1 MSAVLTPGRAAALPD
16 RSPRCRAR
24 PIAET
29 TAIDANRAWEI
40 DRALMLER
48 SERRAWWVAIAGLVL
63 GLIGI
68 AAVFVQGPL
77 RRVVEIPIV
86 VDRVTGE
93 ATIQQRLSV
102 ETIPPMEAL
111 DKHNLATFVRAR
123 EGYSWMFLQ
132 RDFDQVARMAVPAV
146 FADYNRQ
153 FEGDG
158 ALQKKIGA
166 SRGLAHQHRRRA
178 PGRRPGAAATSG
190 EATVTYDKVVR
201 LTDRNLPEVTTRH
214 VASVVYQ
221 YQPKVLAKER
231 DRLENPFGFVVTA
244 YRSDPEINTRR
255 AGSQAMKRPTVRWLA
270 LRALRALLG
279 RAAAGAHRSRRPAPA
294 RSGLRPA
301 RRGHRA
307 GQARRGDARGAR
319 RRRVDHRGRRRL
331 GWRLHQGRRR
341 LVRRRAAGWAQPLR
355 QGQEHGQRRRT
366 TWPWSPTGAR
376 TPSASWCWPTAIR
389 KPPVYR
395 LVVKAPAART
405 GRLGAPRAARR
416 RAAARRCRPCH
427 RLRRRRKW
435 SPSACRP
442 SRR

>member
-1 MSAVLTPGRAAALPD
+1 MSAVLTPGRAAALPERT
-16 RSPRCRAR
+16 RSIGSDGGHAA
-24 PIAET
+24 AET
-29 TAIDANRAWEI
+29 TAIEANRAWEI
-40 DRALMLER
+40 DRTLMLER
-48 SERRAWWVAIAGLVL
+48 SERRAWWVAVAGFVL

-146 FADYNRQ
+146 FVDYNRQ

-166 SRGLAHQHRRRA
+166 AEDWRINVVGVRL
-178 PGRRPGAAATSG
+178 AAAGRSGNRG

-201 LTDRNLPEVTTRH
+201 LTDRILPEVTTRH

-244 YRSDPEINTRR
+244 YRSDPEINT
-255 AGSQAMKRPTVRWLA
+255 S
-270 LRALRALLG
+270 
-279 RAAAGAHRSRRPAPA
+279 AP
-294 RSGLRPA
+294 
-301 RRGHRA
+301 
-307 GQARRGDARGAR
+307 GAR
-319 RRRVDHRGRRRL
+319 
-331 GWRLHQGRRR
+331 
-341 LVRRRAAGWAQPLR
+341 P
-355 QGQEHGQRRRT
+355 
-366 TWPWSPTGAR
+366 
-376 TPSASWCWPTAIR
+376 
-389 KPPVYR
+389 
-395 LVVKAPAART
+395 
-405 GRLGAPRAARR
+405 
-416 RAAARRCRPCH
+416 
-427 RLRRRRKW
+427 
-435 SPSACRP
+435 
-442 SRR
+442 

>member
-1 MSAVLTPGRAAALPD
+1 M
-16 RSPRCRAR
+16 
-24 PIAET
+24 
-29 TAIDANRAWEI
+29 TAIEVNRSWEV

-93 ATIQQRLSV
+93 ATVQQRLSV

-146 FADYNRQ
+146 FSDYNRQ

-158 ALQKKIGA
+158 ALQKRIGA
-166 SRGLAHQHRRRA
+166 AEDWRINVIGVRLAA
-178 PGRRPGAAATSG
+178 SGRPGNQG

-244 YRSDPEINTRR
+244 YRSDPEINTV
-255 AGSQAMKRPTVRWLA
+255 AP
-270 LRALRALLG
+270 
-279 RAAAGAHRSRRPAPA
+279 GA
-294 RSGLRPA
+294 
-301 RRGHRA
+301 
-307 GQARRGDARGAR
+307 
-319 RRRVDHRGRRRL
+319 
-331 GWRLHQGRRR
+331 
-341 LVRRRAAGWAQPLR
+341 
-355 QGQEHGQRRRT
+355 
-366 TWPWSPTGAR
+366 
-376 TPSASWCWPTAIR
+376 
-389 KPPVYR
+389 KP
-395 LVVKAPAART
+395 
-405 GRLGAPRAARR
+405 
-416 RAAARRCRPCH
+416 
-427 RLRRRRKW
+427 
-435 SPSACRP
+435 
-442 SRR
+442 

>member
-1 MSAVLTPGRAAALPD
+1 MSAVMTPGLGPGKAAALPE
-16 RSPRCRAR
+16 RSR
-24 PIAET
+24 
-29 TAIDANRAWEI
+29 DANDREGAEAVGAFAANTAWEI

-123 EGYSWMFLQ
+123 EGYSWMFVQ

-146 FADYNRQ
+146 FADFNRQ

-166 SRGLAHQHRRRA
+166 SEDWRINVVGVRLAA
-178 PGRRPGAAATSG
+178 SGRSGKYGNSG

-201 LTDRNLPEVTTRH
+201 LTDRNLPDVTTRH
-214 VASVVYQ
+214 VASVLFQ

-244 YRSDPEINTRR
+244 YRSDPEINT
-255 AGSQAMKRPTVRWLA
+255 SPQ
-270 LRALRALLG
+270 
-279 RAAAGAHRSRRPAPA
+279 GA
-294 RSGLRPA
+294 
-301 RRGHRA
+301 
-307 GQARRGDARGAR
+307 
-319 RRRVDHRGRRRL
+319 
-331 GWRLHQGRRR
+331 
-341 LVRRRAAGWAQPLR
+341 
-355 QGQEHGQRRRT
+355 
-366 TWPWSPTGAR
+366 
-376 TPSASWCWPTAIR
+376 
-389 KPPVYR
+389 KP
-395 LVVKAPAART
+395 
-405 GRLGAPRAARR
+405 
-416 RAAARRCRPCH
+416 
-427 RLRRRRKW
+427 
-435 SPSACRP
+435 
-442 SRR
+442 